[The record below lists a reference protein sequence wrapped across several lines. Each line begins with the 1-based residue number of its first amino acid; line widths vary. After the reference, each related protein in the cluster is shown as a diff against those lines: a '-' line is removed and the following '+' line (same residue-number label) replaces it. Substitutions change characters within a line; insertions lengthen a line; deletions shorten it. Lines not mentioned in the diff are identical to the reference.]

1 MDECKSEDQWAKG
14 HKALYRKFL
23 LAKSDRFPPR
33 DHPLTLSEWFVI
45 HHKSTWSSFIQKEV
59 KLIRYFQL
67 FNDYRYLH
75 KLPEVQLEAWIGK
88 KLVNMKSK
96 TMLCNLGGW
105 TFLEFFSN
113 DGFYLICFLEMLQ
126 RLL

>member
-1 MDECKSEDQWAKG
+1 VYS
-14 HKALYRKFL
+14 L
-23 LAKSDRFPPR
+23 
-33 DHPLTLSEWFVI
+33 V
-45 HHKSTWSSFIQKEV
+45 
-59 KLIRYFQL
+59 
-67 FNDYRYLH
+67 
-75 KLPEVQLEAWIGK
+75 EAWIGK

-113 DGFYLICFLEMLQ
+113 DGFYLIYFLEMLQ